1 MLRFAIAVGPEIGL
15 GHLRRMQVLAQ
26 AVMAA
31 GCEAALHVNVDS
43 EGLRA
48 EGLRAEGLRAEGL
61 RAAPFVPPPALAAR
75 DLRFGAPLNRSMIDA
90 NESD

>member
-31 GCEAALHVNVDS
+31 GCEATLHVNVDS

-48 EGLRAEGLRAEGL
+48 DPL
-61 RAAPFVPPPALAAR
+61 VPPPVLAPPST
-75 DLRFGAPLNRSMIDA
+75 GQ
-90 NESD
+90 

>member
-1 MLRFAIAVGPEIGL
+1 MMLRFAIAVGPEIGL

-48 EGLRAEGLRAEGL
+48 EGLRAEGLRA
-61 RAAPFVPPPALAAR
+61 APFVPPPVLAAR

>member
-1 MLRFAIAVGPEIGL
+1 MMLRFAIAVGPEIGL

-48 EGLRAEGLRAEGL
+48 EGLRA
-61 RAAPFVPPPALAAR
+61 APLVPAPELAAR

>member
-31 GCEAALHVNVDS
+31 GCEAALHVNVDAAD
-43 EGLRA
+43 LRA
-48 EGLRAEGLRAEGL
+48 EDL
-61 RAAPFVPPPALAAR
+61 RAAPLVPAPELAAR

>member
-31 GCEAALHVNVDS
+31 GCEAALHVNVD
-43 EGLRA
+43 A

-61 RAAPFVPPPALAAR
+61 RAAPLVPAPELAAR

>member
-48 EGLRAEGLRAEGL
+48 EGLRAEGLRA
-61 RAAPFVPPPALAAR
+61 APLVPAPELAAR
-75 DLRFGAPLNRSMIDA
+75 DLCFGAPLNRSMIDA

>member
-1 MLRFAIAVGPEIGL
+1 MMLRFAIAVGPEIGL

-48 EGLRAEGLRAEGL
+48 EGLRAEGLRA
-61 RAAPFVPPPALAAR
+61 APFVPPPVLAAR
-75 DLRFGAPLNRSMIDA
+75 DLRFGAPFNRSMIDA

>member
-31 GCEAALHVNVDS
+31 GCKAALHVNVDAA
-43 EGLRA
+43 ELRA
-48 EGLRAEGLRAEGL
+48 EDL
-61 RAAPFVPPPALAAR
+61 RAAPLVPAPELAAR

>member
-1 MLRFAIAVGPEIGL
+1 MMLRFAIAVGPEIGL

-48 EGLRAEGLRAEGL
+48 EGLRV
-61 RAAPFVPPPALAAR
+61 APFVPPPVLAAR